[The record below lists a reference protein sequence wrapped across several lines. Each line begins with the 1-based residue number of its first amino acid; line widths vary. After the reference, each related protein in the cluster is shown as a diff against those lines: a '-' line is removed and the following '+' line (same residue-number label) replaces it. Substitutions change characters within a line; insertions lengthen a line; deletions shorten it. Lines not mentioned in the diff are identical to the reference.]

1 MGRNSGGITSSGKGG
16 SSGGSKGATEKGY
29 TAKMVKNIVD
39 MEQKYRRN
47 KDETL
52 HVFNS

>member
-29 TAKMVKNIVD
+29 TAKMD
-39 MEQKYRRN
+39 
-47 KDETL
+47 
-52 HVFNS
+52 VFDKTPKGRLGCVSR